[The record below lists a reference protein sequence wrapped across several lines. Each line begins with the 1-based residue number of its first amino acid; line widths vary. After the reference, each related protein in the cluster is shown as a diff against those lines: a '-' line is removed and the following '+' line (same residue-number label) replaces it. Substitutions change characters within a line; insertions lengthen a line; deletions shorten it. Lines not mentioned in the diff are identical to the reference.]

1 MKQKLSQ
8 VVGFTLIELMV
19 VVAIIAIMSAGLLY
33 GLSSYRQSA
42 QESRAL
48 AELSSLIQ
56 PIMMCRSNGGSV
68 NTPNGTA
75 GSGVICTLAGN
86 YGTWPVVGGTSSLSS
101 FANYVADN
109 AFNDGNWYFSTST
122 GTNKICCNSG
132 SLKCANIP
140 AASACAAAT
149 VLP

>member
-1 MKQKLSQ
+1 MKKKLSQ
-8 VVGFTLIELMV
+8 AGFTLIELMV

-56 PIMMCRSNGGSV
+56 PIMMCRSDGKTV
-68 NTPNGTA
+68 NHPNGTA
-75 GSGVICTLAGN
+75 GSGNLCGSDSS
-86 YGTWPVVGGTSSLSS
+86 YGTWPVVGGASSLSS
-101 FANYVADN
+101 FANYVADT
-109 AFNDGNWYFSTST
+109 AFNDGNWYFSISN

-140 AASACAAAT
+140 TASACIATT